1 MSNCGDMPK
10 SRRAAR
16 AIAEGDGKLLKQL
29 GRELQSK
36 GSGPQPHFDHV
47 DLWLVGA
54 WLPQGKSRFGLCHA
68 KDECITDF
76 CQIATGN
83 GSITT
88 TMITKR
94 RQRLGLVKH
103 PDKSKYVTGVRSV
116 NGKAVFSF
124 R

>member
-1 MSNCGDMPK
+1 MAVDRNRSLTTWTCGWLGHG
-10 SRRAAR
+10 SRKVRADSACV
-16 AIAEGDGKLLKQL
+16 IAT
-29 GRELQSK
+29 
-36 GSGPQPHFDHV
+36 
-47 DLWLVGA
+47 
-54 WLPQGKSRFGLCHA
+54 
-68 KDECITDF
+68 DECITDF